1 MVVFFMAFLVGL
13 GWVFGEVMDPGFGYG
28 GMLVAFAISL
38 GMALFSYFSGGSAV
52 LMMSGAREVKHEDN
66 PDLYHIVENLCIGA
80 GIKKVPT
87 IYIIDDTAPN
97 AFATGRDPDHA
108 VVAVTSGLLSK
119 LEKAELEGVIA
130 HELSHIKNYDMLI
143 MTMVVILV
151 GVVTLLSD
159 FMLRYFWWGGGGKRD
174 KNEGGGQLQLIMIV
188 VAIALAILSP
198 LIATLIKLAISRKR
212 EYLADADAVLITRYP
227 EGLARAL
234 EKLTADTEPLEVA
247 NKATAHLYIVNP
259 LTEHKG
265 SSIGWFSSL
274 FNTHP
279 PIEDRVA
286 KLRAM

>member
-1 MVVFFMAFLVGL
+1 MVIFFMAFLVGL

-28 GMLVAFAISL
+28 GMLAAFAIAMA
-38 GMALFSYFSGGSAV
+38 MALFSYFSGGSAV
-52 LMMSGAREVKHEDN
+52 LMMSGAKEIKHEDN

-174 KNEGGGQLQLIMIV
+174 KNEGGGQLQLIMMI

-212 EYLADADAVLITRYP
+212 EFLADADAVLITRYP

-234 EKLTADTEPLEVA
+234 EKLTADREPLEVA

-265 SSIGWFSSL
+265 SSIGWFASL